1 MCTIL
6 QARAYY
12 NEFFK
17 DVRSCMV
24 KDYIKPFY
32 IPSAYKE
39 LQFAAY
45 LLVGQQS
52 LATPVQ
58 FPAHEGIKPPGSPIH
73 DWRFNDYFF
82 LYADNKSFGEIP
94 DNFRGFKQLS
104 GFVAE
109 YCIINTRGLE
119 RITDPTQLIKHIT
132 KEENMKVENIKVEQE
147 LSVKTPKM
155 KPRTND
161 RLVFTY
167 TNGATYTVRG
177 LGNARIHGM
186 NIIYVSKVEDAEG
199 NVTVSEVRRRIT
211 NDFSTVVIEK
221 ADGRQYMLL
230 DLRSESAK
238 KSEEKS
244 TKPPR
249 KRKSR
254 DEYEAEQAQKEAE
267 KAKLAKV
274 EELLDK
280 AAELLK

>member
-12 NEFFK
+12 SEFFK
-17 DVRSCMV
+17 GVHSCTV

-32 IPSAYKE
+32 IPSSYKE

-45 LLVGQQS
+45 LLVGKHCLS
-52 LATPVQ
+52 TPEQ
-58 FPAHEGIKPPGSPIH
+58 FPAHEGIKPPGIPIH
-73 DWRFNDYFF
+73 DWRLNNYIF
-82 LYADNKSFGEIP
+82 LYADKGYFGEIP
-94 DNFRGFKQLS
+94 DNFRGFRQLS
-104 GFVAE
+104 RFVAE
-109 YCIINTRGLE
+109 YCVTNTNGLE
-119 RITDPTQLIKHIT
+119 CITNPAQLIKHIT
-132 KEENMKVENIKVEQE
+132 KEENMKVE
-147 LSVKTPKM
+147 LSAKTPKM

-177 LGNARIHGM
+177 VIQAKLHGM
-186 NIIYVSKVEDAEG
+186 SVHYLSKVEDADG

-238 KSEEKS
+238 KAKEKS

-274 EELLDK
+274 EELLDE
-280 AAELLK
+280 AAKLMK

>member
-17 DVRSCMV
+17 DVRSRIV
-24 KDYIKPFY
+24 KDYIKTFY

-45 LLVGQQS
+45 LLVGEQCLS
-52 LATPVQ
+52 VPVS
-58 FPAHEGIKPPGSPIH
+58 FPSHKGSPRGTLIH

-82 LYADNKSFGEIP
+82 LYADNKSFSEIP

-109 YCIINTRGLE
+109 YCIININGLE
-119 RITDPTQLIKHIT
+119 CITNPTQLIKHIT
-132 KEENMKVENIKVEQE
+132 KEENMNVEHE
-147 LSVKTPKM
+147 LSVETPKT
-155 KPRTND
+155 KQRTND

-177 LGNARIHGM
+177 LENARIHGM
-186 NIIYVSKVEDAEG
+186 NILYVSKVKDDED

-221 ADGRQYMLL
+221 ADGRQ
-230 DLRSESAK
+230 
-238 KSEEKS
+238 
-244 TKPPR
+244 
-249 KRKSR
+249 
-254 DEYEAEQAQKEAE
+254 
-267 KAKLAKV
+267 
-274 EELLDK
+274 
-280 AAELLK
+280 

>member
-6 QARAYY
+6 QALAYF
-12 NEFFK
+12 NKFFPG
-17 DVRSCMV
+17 VHSRMV

-32 IPSAYKE
+32 IPSTYKE

-45 LLVGQQS
+45 ILVGKQC
-52 LATPVQ
+52 LATPVI
-58 FPAHEGIKPPGSPIH
+58 FPAHEGIKPPGIPIH
-73 DWRFNDYFF
+73 NWRLSKYIF
-82 LYADNKSFGEIP
+82 LYADKGYFGEIP
-94 DNFRGFKQLS
+94 YNFRGFRQLS
-104 GFVAE
+104 RFVAE
-109 YCIINTRGLE
+109 YCVTNTNGLE
-119 RITDPTQLIKHIT
+119 CITNPAQLIKHIT
-132 KEENMKVENIKVEQE
+132 KEENMKVEQKQE
-147 LSVKTPKM
+147 LSVKTPKT

-177 LGNARIHGM
+177 VMQAKLHGM
-186 NIIYVSKVEDAEG
+186 SVHYLSKVEDAEG

-211 NDFSTVVIEK
+211 NYFSTVVIEK

-238 KSEEKS
+238 KAEEKS
-244 TKPPR
+244 TKPTR

-274 EELLDK
+274 EELLDE
-280 AAELLK
+280 AAKLMK

>member
-17 DVRSCMV
+17 GVRRCTV

-45 LLVGQQS
+45 LLVGQQC

-58 FPAHEGIKPPGSPIH
+58 FPAHEGIKPPGTPIH
-73 DWRFNDYFF
+73 DWRSDDYFF
-82 LYADNKSFGEIP
+82 LYADNKSFDEIP
-94 DNFRGFKQLS
+94 NNFRGFRQLS
-104 GFVAE
+104 GFVA
-109 YCIINTRGLE
+109 CIINTKGLE
-119 RITDPTQLIKHIT
+119 RITNPTQLIKHIT
-132 KEENMKVENIKVEQE
+132 KEENMNVEHE
-147 LSVKTPKM
+147 LSVETPKT
-155 KPRTND
+155 KQRTND

-177 LGNARIHGM
+177 LEGAWVHGM
-186 NIIYVSKVEDAEG
+186 NILYESKVKDDED
-199 NVTVSEVRRRIT
+199 NVTISEVRRRIT
-211 NDFSTVVIEK
+211 NDFSTVVIER
-221 ADGRQYMLL
+221 ADGRRYMLL

-238 KSEEKS
+238 KAEEKS

-254 DEYEAEQAQKEAE
+254 DEYGAEQAQKEAE
-267 KAKLAKV
+267 KAKLVKA
-274 EELLDK
+274 EQLLDE
-280 AAELLK
+280 AAKLLN

>member
-1 MCTIL
+1 MCTML
-6 QARAYY
+6 QAQSYY

-17 DVRSCMV
+17 GVRSRMV

-32 IPSAYKE
+32 IPSSYKE

-45 LLVGQQS
+45 LLVGKHCLS
-52 LATPVQ
+52 TPVQ
-58 FPAHEGIKPPGSPIH
+58 FPTYEGIKPPGIPIH

-82 LYADNKSFGEIP
+82 LYADKGYFGEIP
-94 DNFRGFKQLS
+94 DNFRGFRQLS
-104 GFVAE
+104 RFVAE
-109 YCIINTRGLE
+109 YCVTNTMGLE

-132 KEENMKVENIKVEQE
+132 KEENMKMEQKQE
-147 LSVKTPKM
+147 LSVKTPKT
-155 KPRTND
+155 KQRTND

-177 LGNARIHGM
+177 LENARIHGM
-186 NIIYVSKVEDAEG
+186 SVHYLSKVEDAEG
-199 NVTVSEVRRRIT
+199 NVTVSGVRRRIT

-238 KSEEKS
+238 KAKEKN
-244 TKPPR
+244 TKPTR

-274 EELLDK
+274 EELLDE
-280 AAELLK
+280 AAKLLN